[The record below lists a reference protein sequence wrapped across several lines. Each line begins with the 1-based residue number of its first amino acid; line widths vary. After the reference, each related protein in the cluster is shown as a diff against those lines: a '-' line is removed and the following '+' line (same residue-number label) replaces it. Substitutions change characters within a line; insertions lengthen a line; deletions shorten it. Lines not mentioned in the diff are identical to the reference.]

1 VLTRVE
7 SEGYMMLVNDEQAA
21 FWSRIAPEWLELD
34 DQLALEVLGALP
46 AKLAMDQL
54 KVLPGQR
61 VLDLGCGTG
70 RTTLELAALAGS
82 AGAVVG
88 VDISAELLARGSTE
102 AARLGIDTVQF
113 LHGDVQVSDLGET
126 QFDAAYSRFGVMFFA
141 DPVAAFVN
149 VRRALR
155 PAGMLSFVCWAGV
168 TENGWAMVP
177 VAAVAQVTGSLPP
190 MPGPGEPGSFSL
202 ADPERIREV
211 LDTAGFG
218 DIQVTPRADQIAI
231 SEEHVTDFAVTA
243 FELIR
248 FAGALEDADQQ
259 TCAKALAAIEQ
270 GLRARLQDGQ
280 VRLSRSVLL
289 VTARA

>member
-1 VLTRVE
+1 VLTHVE
-7 SEGYMMLVNDEQAA
+7 SEDYMMLANDEQAA

-46 AKLAMDQL
+46 GRLAMDQL
-54 KVLPGQR
+54 NVLPGQR

-82 AGAVVG
+82 AGAVAG
-88 VDISAELLARGSTE
+88 VDISAELLARGRAE
-102 AARLGIDTVQF
+102 AARLGIDAAQF
-113 LHGDVQVSDLGET
+113 LHADVQVSDLGGS

-141 DPVAAFVN
+141 NPVAAFAN
-149 VRRALR
+149 VRKALR
-155 PAGMLSFVCWAGV
+155 PAGMLSFVCWSGV
-168 TENGWAMVP
+168 PENDWAMVP
-177 VAAVAQVTGSLPP
+177 VAAVAQVTGSLPS

-202 ADPERIREV
+202 ADPDRIREV
-211 LDTAGFG
+211 LGTAGFG
-218 DIQVTPRADQIAI
+218 DIQVTARADEIVL
-231 SEEHVTDFAVTA
+231 SEGDITGFAATA

-259 TCAKALAAIEQ
+259 TCARALAAIEQ

-280 VRLSRSVLL
+280 VRLSRRVLL